1 MPEREYVITLKN
13 TTSTGEK
20 KPKVAG
26 DNEEK
31 KNPKKKNDDA
41 IKGVGAMT
49 AYSYGKAFIAQAV
62 SHEVNMVELRTG
74 ATEYAQKVQ
83 YAWEVTQRVYSAAET
98 IVSGAVVGGGVG
110 AIIGIAVAGI
120 REIVSLGQRAETL
133 NTKRNLENESL
144 ARGLRRAG
152 TNQSR

>member
-1 MPEREYVITLKN
+1 MPEREYVITIKN
-13 TTSTGEK
+13 TTRNGEK

-31 KNPKKKNDDA
+31 KDPKKKDDDA
-41 IKGVGAMT
+41 IKGVSAMT
-49 AYSYGKAFIAQAV
+49 AYSYAKAFVAQTV

-83 YAWEVTQRVYSAAET
+83 YAWEVTQRVYSAGET
-98 IVSGAVVGGGVG
+98 IASGAAVGGGWG
-110 AIIGIAVAGI
+110 AVIGIAVAGM
-120 REIVSLGQRAETL
+120 REIVSSIQRVDTL
-133 NTKRNLENESL
+133 NTKRHLENESL

>member
-1 MPEREYVITLKN
+1 
-13 TTSTGEK
+13 
-20 KPKVAG
+20 
-26 DNEEK
+26 
-31 KNPKKKNDDA
+31 
-41 IKGVGAMT
+41 MT
-49 AYSYGKAFIAQAV
+49 AYSYAKAFVAQAV